1 MQRTRSRLAMGTA
14 ATGIALA
21 IVVGVHHHS
30 VEAATPTIGT
40 VNYIDGQ
47 VLRARVKSQSFNRLK
62 RGAKLYQG
70 DMIKTKDTSK
80 FEAKLRD
87 GSMLRLGANSQL
99 ELQNLS
105 FDRSQPRKKKKVRT
119 KLFFGRVWASVT
131 SLFGSDSSF
140 EVETPNAVAGVRGT
154 KFTATTAESGDTTVR
169 VYSGKVL
176 VSNEPIYK
184 VKGATKENRKE
195 VPGPQEISKDDWEKL
210 VAEAM
215 QLVRVAANGDMSD
228 AESFAMGATPEDA
241 EWEEWNAKRDALAG
255 FKE

>member
-1 MQRTRSRLAMGTA
+1 MPRTAKRLALVTV
-14 ATGIALA
+14 ATGIVLALVA
-21 IVVGVHHHS
+21 GLHPS
-30 VEAATPTIGT
+30 VEAATSSVGS
-40 VNYIDGQ
+40 VSYVEGQ
-47 VLRARVKSQSFNRLK
+47 VLRARAKSQSFNRLK
-62 RGAKLYQG
+62 RGAKLYEG
-70 DMIKTKDTSK
+70 DVLKTKAKSK
-80 FEAKLRD
+80 FEARLKD
-87 GSMLRLGANSQL
+87 GSMLRLGADTQL
-99 ELQNLS
+99 QLRTLS
-105 FDRSQPRKKKKVRT
+105 FDRSEPRRKKKVRA

-131 SLFGSDSSF
+131 SLFGSESSF

-154 KFTATTAESGDTTVR
+154 QFTATATEGGDTTVR

-184 VKGATKENRKE
+184 EKGATKENRKE
-195 VPGPQEISKDDWEKL
+195 VPGPQEISKDAWEKL

-215 QLVRVAANGDMSD
+215 QQVRVAANGDMSA